1 MFTQLD
7 QMSLK
12 EHEIG
17 MKNNNSRQYYRD
29 TRYNK
34 KIAEC
39 NNQACKGG
47 DRNYEV
53 KQPGPKYFRTKVLLI
68 TIKVW
73 YAY

>member
-1 MFTQLD
+1 MPVD

-34 KIAEC
+34 RFQNAI
-39 NNQACKGG
+39 
-47 DRNYEV
+47 
-53 KQPGPKYFRTKVLLI
+53 TKLAKEEI
-68 TIKVW
+68 EIMS
-73 YAY
+73 